1 MRNGSARQIV
11 HSFYKGTP
19 NFLLWQQRFAYVDA
33 VDFDKSLVILAL
45 RLGIDMQIRCRVVGL
60 FDTLCFG
67 KEKAIRFEVNL
78 SEIRSPRKVPGA
90 LSRKK
95 KVQQIQSRVR
105 SYLLTLFFAKAG
117 QGEKQVD
124 ECLPDLLAL
133 FQATVFQAAV
143 EFGVSCRVNRSSR

>member
-11 HSFYKGTP
+11 HSFYKGTA

-60 FDTLCFG
+60 SDTLCFG

-105 SYLLTLFFAKAG
+105 S
-117 QGEKQVD
+117 
-124 ECLPDLLAL
+124 
-133 FQATVFQAAV
+133 
-143 EFGVSCRVNRSSR
+143 